1 MKTQIPAVN
10 KVQVVLSKRY
20 GELIVTLPSGRKYQ
34 HVTQLTKLDG
44 REAVYMSHV
53 NLVHRN
59 FLRRLG
65 AKIKMV
71 FMQSELKGLTIN
83 DIEIVTSLPKEEV
96 EKDADKLQ
104 SILNHLSVKQM
115 TFRNKRY
122 HEEALEDGQKIW
134 KFMKEN
140 FMQDLQLLSN

>member
-83 DIEIVTSLPKEEV
+83 DIEIVSGLTQEEIK
-96 EKDADKLQ
+96 KDADKIQ
-104 SILNHLSVKQM
+104 SIFHHLSVKQM

-122 HEEALEDGQKIW
+122 HQEVIEDGEKIW
-134 KFMKEN
+134 KFVKEN
-140 FMQDLQLLSN
+140 FMADLKILSN

>member
-1 MKTQIPAVN
+1 MKTQLPAVN
-10 KVQVVLSKRY
+10 KVQVVLSKRC
-20 GELIVTLPSGRKYQ
+20 GELIVTLPSGKEYQ
-34 HVTQLTKLDG
+34 HTTQLTKIKG
-44 REAVYMSHV
+44 KETVYMNHV
-53 NLVHRN
+53 NLIHGN
-59 FLRRLG
+59 FLKRLG
-65 AKIKMV
+65 AKIKMA

-122 HEEALEDGQKIW
+122 HQEALEDGQKIW